1 MHKALKG
8 LVIAAMLGAA
18 AQSAAEPAAKPTKG
32 DPNEVVCE
40 KITAIGSRVATKR
53 VCATRAEWAEKR
65 KLDKEAIEQAQ
76 RMGNAPCQTTGT
88 SAGAGTARPSC

>member
-1 MHKALKG
+1 MHNALKG
-8 LVIAAMLGAA
+8 LVIAATLGAA
-18 AQSAAEPAAKPTKG
+18 AQLAAEPAAKPPKG

-76 RMGNAPCQTTGT
+76 RMGNGPCQTTGS